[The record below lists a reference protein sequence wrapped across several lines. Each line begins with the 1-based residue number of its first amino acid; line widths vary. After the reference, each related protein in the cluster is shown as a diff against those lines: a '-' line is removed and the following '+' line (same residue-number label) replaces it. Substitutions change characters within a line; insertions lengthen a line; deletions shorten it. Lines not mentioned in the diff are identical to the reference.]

1 MAVSDYDVPKFFS
14 SSTVKT
20 CDLDPIPSSLV
31 KECADVLKTSITN
44 IINYSHKEGSFLN
57 CFKTAYVTSLLKK
70 PSMDKTF

>member
-44 IINYSHKEGSFLN
+44 IINYSHKEGSFPN
-57 CFKTAYVTSLLKK
+57 LLKLLMLLPFSK
-70 PSMDKTF
+70 SQVWTKTF